1 MLIVQVYLPTVLLT
15 TLVPVLTTF
24 LTNIATKLN
33 DFENYETTE
42 GYKAAL
48 TAKIFILNFI
58 TSYFPVFLT
67 AFVYVPF
74 GSLIVP
80 YLDVFH
86 ITARPFA
93 ENDTQL
99 KVPKSGFQ
107 INPDRLQKQVIY
119 FAITAQI
126 VNFLLETVV
135 PYVKRMGFR
144 EYQSYKAGQ
153 AAKKGGGD
161 PGANM
166 NDHSEE
172 SEFLT
177 RVRDECEL
185 DVYDVDTDLREMVVQ
200 FGYLSLFSCVWPLVP
215 VCYLVNNWVE
225 LRSDA
230 VKIAVEMQRPTPF
243 RADGIGPWLD
253 SLTFLAWLGSITMAA
268 IVYLFES
275 GGVGPGGT
283 PDSIRGWALLLTI
296 FFSEHIY
303 LVVRLVVRIVISKMD
318 SPGMAKERAERFMVR
333 KRYLQEHFGD
343 NAMELPAGLG
353 EKITRQSLE
362 DDARAGSLQSSSPTD
377 RFWARQK
384 GWQES
389 LQVGNSL
396 IQKAAPAESKK
407 QQ

>member
-1 MLIVQVYLPTVLLT
+1 MPTLT
-15 TLVPVLTTF
+15 TLLTGV
-24 LTNIATKLN
+24 ATKLN
-33 DFENYETTE
+33 EFENYETTE
-42 GYKAAL
+42 GHKSAL
-48 TAKIFILNFI
+48 TAKIFILNFV
-58 TSYFPVFLT
+58 TSYLPIFLT

-86 ITARPFA
+86 ITAKAFA
-93 ENDTQL
+93 ENDAQL
-99 KVPKSGFQ
+99 KTPKSGFQ

-135 PYVKRMGFR
+135 PYVKRKGFK
-144 EYQSYKAGQ
+144 EYQSYKAGR
-153 AAKKGGGD
+153 AAKKGGAD
-161 PGANM
+161 AGANVH
-166 NDHSEE
+166 DHNEE
-172 SEFLT
+172 TEFLS
-177 RVRDECEL
+177 RVRNECEL
-185 DVYDVDTDLREMVVQ
+185 AEYDVDDDLREMVVQ
-200 FGYLSLFSCVWPLVP
+200 FGYLSLFSLVWPLVP

-253 SLTFLAWLGSITMAA
+253 SLSFLAWLGSITSAA
-268 IVYLFES
+268 LVYLFQD
-275 GGVGPGGT
+275 GKLGPAGT
-283 PDSIRGWALLLTI
+283 PDSIKGWVLLLTI

-303 LVVRLVVRIVISKMD
+303 LIVRLAVRIVISKMD
-318 SPGMAKERAERFMVR
+318 SPGIAKQRSERFLVR
-333 KRYLQEHFGD
+333 KRYLQERFGD
-343 NAMELPAGLG
+343 NAMELPTSGLA

-362 DDARAGSLQSSSPTD
+362 DDARAASLTSSSPAD

-384 GWQES
+384 GWEETVK
-389 LQVGNSL
+389 VGSTL
-396 IQKAAPAESKK
+396 IEKTAPAESKK